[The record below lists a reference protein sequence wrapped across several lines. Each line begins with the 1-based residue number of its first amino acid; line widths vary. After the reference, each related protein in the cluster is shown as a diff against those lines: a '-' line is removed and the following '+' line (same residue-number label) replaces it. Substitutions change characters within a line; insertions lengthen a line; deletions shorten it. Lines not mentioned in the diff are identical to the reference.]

1 MSFAGFQAFVDG
13 DAELKATQI
22 WLKNTVGK
30 VDAAAAIQ
38 SAVRGGAKEIKD
50 SIKIS
55 FFYASLIIFY

>member
-1 MSFAGFQAFVDG
+1 MDG

>member
-1 MSFAGFQAFVDG
+1 MDG

-22 WLKNTVGK
+22 WLKNTIEK

-38 SAVRGGAKEIKD
+38 SAGRGGAKEIKD

-55 FFYASLIIFY
+55 FFYTSLIISY